1 MKTRYSFFNIRA
13 GGWIESLLLFG
24 LPGILLVFTFEW
36 LNPWLQNQGMALV
49 WSFTLSLYLPLL
61 VLGVVAVVAY
71 HLEGNAA
78 TWPAFCERMRLQQPT
93 KRVWLWSIS
102 ALVVALLAEALLE
115 PSAHVLARLPFFAPP
130 ALLPSLFDPNQ
141 PIVLPPNE
149 YLGVPLSGNAWLI
162 ALYAVSLAANIF
174 GEELLW
180 RSFLLPRQE
189 LVFGKWA
196 WLVNGILW
204 IFVLHF
210 MMRWMWLTLIP
221 TGLLTPLIAQHVKNT
236 WAAIIIHGFGNGV
249 FLILIAMGV
258 LGI

>member
-1 MKTRYSFFNIRA
+1 MQNRYSFFKIRA

-24 LPGILLVFTFEW
+24 LPGILLVVTFEW

-61 VLGVVAVVAY
+61 LLGVVAVMAY
-71 HLEGNAA
+71 RVEGNAA
-78 TWPAFCERMRLQQPT
+78 NWPAFCQRMRLQKPT
-93 KRVWLWSIS
+93 GRVWLWAMG
-102 ALVVALLAEALLE
+102 ALVLALLAEALLE
-115 PSAHVLARLPFFAPP
+115 PSAHFLAAIPFFAPP

-149 YLGVPLSGNAWLI
+149 YLGVPLLGNAWLI

-189 LVFGKWA
+189 RVFGKWA

-204 IFVLHF
+204 LFVLHF

-258 LGI
+258 FGI